1 MGDAISDSPL
11 TRACPSSAVITVMT
25 SPPAGDDAS
34 NSGGPA
40 TTAVVTSTISVP
52 SGRAGEARAWEEG
65 RGAKERMGW
74 EKEGGNNA
82 VVNRLLV
89 SVHRRQPESSV
100 AYTLA

>member
-1 MGDAISDSPL
+1 
-11 TRACPSSAVITVMT
+11 MT

-82 VVNRLLV
+82 VVNLLLA

-100 AYTLA
+100 AYTFA